1 MHRKRVTRICEF
13 VRRFRSGGQL
23 TQRQI
28 YEETGYGSWYDEV
41 SQEDIE
47 AAVAR
52 DLTLVDEWLSFSE
65 DKRWTPAWGLA
76 KRGRRDWVVFHVPEG
91 GGSGYEIRFASPV
104 PACALMIRMEMEDLR
119 LGPSPRNPPSRKL
132 S

>member
-1 MHRKRVTRICEF
+1 MHRKRVARICEF
-13 VRRFRSGGQL
+13 ARRFRAEPQL
-23 TQRQI
+23 TPRQI
-28 YEETGYGSWYDEV
+28 YEETGYGSRYAEV

-52 DLTLVDEWLSFSE
+52 DPTLVVDWLSFSE
-65 DKRWTPAWGLA
+65 DKRWTPAWVLGKLSD
-76 KRGRRDWVVFHVPEG
+76 RVWVVSLVREG
-91 GGSGYEIRFASPV
+91 GETGYQVRFASPV

-119 LGPSPRNPPSRKL
+119 LGPSPRKPPSRKL